1 MRNPAG
7 SLIIALLVALL
18 VGLGAGAY
26 IQSSRVQAVLTSVP
40 PSPVVL
46 SADYQR
52 EKKQIVLEVYNPGFL
67 PLLLV
72 DQSVVFTPGPE
83 SKEKAYALAAV
94 PLNLSLPAQTT
105 VRVTL
110 ALKPE
115 SEDLKAGDVVAGTLT
130 YTHPLSPDLY
140 AVTHLFKVGAQEEK
154 Q

>member
-1 MRNPAG
+1 MRNIAG
-7 SLIIALLVALL
+7 SLVISLVLALL

-26 IQSSRVQAVLTSVP
+26 IQASRSQAALVAVP

-46 SADYQR
+46 SATYKPD
-52 EKKQIVLEVYNPGFL
+52 KKQVVLEVHNPGYL

-94 PLNLSLPAQTT
+94 PLNLTLPAGQTA
-105 VRVTL
+105 RVTL

-115 SEDLKAGDVVAGTLT
+115 SEAL
-130 YTHPLSPDLY
+130 
-140 AVTHLFKVGAQEEK
+140 
-154 Q
+154 

>member
-7 SLIIALLVALL
+7 SLIIALLVALV

-26 IQSSRVQAVLTSVP
+26 IQSSRAKALLSSIP

-46 SADYQR
+46 SAEYQK
-52 EKKQIVLEVYNPGFL
+52 EKKQVVFEVYNPGFL

-94 PLNLSLPAQTT
+94 PLNLSLPAQGT

-115 SEDLKAGDVVAGTLT
+115 SEELKAGDVVAGTLT
-130 YTHPLSPDLY
+130 YTHPLSMDLY
-140 AVTHLFKVGAQEEK
+140 AVTHAFKFGDREEK

>member
-1 MRNPAG
+1 MRNIAG
-7 SLIIALLVALL
+7 SLVISLVLALL

-26 IQSSRVQAVLTSVP
+26 IQASRSQAALVAVP

-46 SADYQR
+46 SATYKPD
-52 EKKQIVLEVYNPGFL
+52 KKQVVLEVHNPGYL

-94 PLNLSLPAQTT
+94 PLNLTLPAGQTA
-105 VRVTL
+105 RVTL

-115 SEDLKAGDVVAGTLT
+115 SEALKAGDVVAGTIT

-140 AVTHLFKVGAQEEK
+140 AVTHLFKYGEEK
-154 Q
+154 R

>member
-1 MRNPAG
+1 MRNIAG
-7 SLIIALLVALL
+7 SLIIALLVSLL
-18 VGLGAGAY
+18 VGLGAGVY
-26 IQSSRVQAVLTSVP
+26 IQASRTRAALAAVP

-46 SADYQR
+46 SATYQP
-52 EKKQIVLEVYNPGFL
+52 EKKQVVFEVYNPGYL

-94 PLNLSLPAQTT
+94 PLNLTLPAQGT

-115 SEDLKAGDVVAGTLT
+115 SEELKAGDVVAGTIA
-130 YTHPLSPDLY
+130 YTHPLSPDVY
-140 AVTHLFKVGAQEEK
+140 AVTHLFKYGEEEK
-154 Q
+154 K

>member
-1 MRNPAG
+1 MRNIAG
-7 SLIIALLVALL
+7 SLVIALLVALL
-18 VGLGAGAY
+18 VGIGSGVF
-26 IQSSRVQAVLTSVP
+26 IQASRSRAALAAVP

-46 SADYQR
+46 SATYQP
-52 EKKQIVLEVYNPGFL
+52 EKKQVVFEVYNPGFL

-94 PLNLSLPAQTT
+94 PLNLTLPAQGT

-115 SEDLKAGDVVAGTLT
+115 SEELKAGDVVAGTIA
-130 YTHPLSPDLY
+130 YTHPLSPDVY
-140 AVTHLFKVGAQEEK
+140 AVTHLFKYGEEK
-154 Q
+154 K